1 MHHGDGHFWGMHFLW
16 QIVGLLVLFGIFWFL
31 YKISFR
37 GPKKDDAIQILKIRF
52 ANGEISKEEYEE
64 SKKILEADF

>member
-16 QIVGLLVLFGIFWFL
+16 WIVGLFVLIVIFWFL
-31 YKISFR
+31 YKTSFR
-37 GPKKDDAIQILKIRF
+37 GQKKDDPIQILKIRF
-52 ANGEISKEEYEE
+52 ANGEILKEEYEE